1 MENKIKEITSYLRS
15 AVAAQV
21 NRTIDFKDGKY
32 CCFSFDELINGKIN
46 EQIFKEF
53 LSLEKYQN
61 NKESISVIIV
71 AKTIRTIYDVQVKKN
86 SNIEDL
92 TGIYFIPA
100 YLKSDGTLN
109 YSENKLPWIPREYLA
124 PMIEPLISLG
134 TYKDFDQYMSNSIGR
149 IYKIKTWKD
158 YISFAADLYEYVTKE
173 KFDEIKLDET
183 ELEGNIYILKDETVN
198 ATKSLLELYDSLLNE
213 YEGSKLYENF
223 IELKNKEISPLIPN
237 TITKMYEHCGQMG
250 GEFPLSDS
258 QREGLNHFNQM
269 AYGEILAING
279 PPGTGKT
286 TLLQT
291 IVANMYVTRA
301 LKKEKP
307 PIIVATSTNNQ
318 AVTNIIESFGKIKQ
332 IGYDNLEQR
341 WVEGVRSFAL
351 YFASSRT
358 ENSANDK
365 GYHYTVLRGDNF
377 IAEVESKDNVEKSKI
392 KMLESCSSFF
402 KEKFTTLKQCEEKIH
417 TTLCKTNDI
426 RRNLLNIFQRFD
438 ALGVTNKSIEE
449 FLACLESD
457 LKDLENKVIQYQ
469 KRVEAWNK
477 HFNNIPM
484 VYKLLKFLK
493 SFKRKIEIRNR
504 LFLEVEENFLNE
516 YMSLDDIM
524 EKYSFI
530 IRDTKIKAEEVKR
543 KYNDVN
549 KLKLEYDENLVF
561 LDFMNID
568 IFKSEKNKEIKGINK
583 INEILDKTLRYIQFW
598 LAVHYYECRWA
609 GGEDSLSE
617 KQRKSNLTDVLPKL
631 HNRLSMIT
639 PCYVMTFYQIP
650 KNFTTYDGRNHFMY
664 NYIDLLI
671 VDEAGQVSPEIAA
684 GCFSLAKKALVV
696 GDINQIEPV
705 WSVSEALDKALAIEN
720 KAIADK
726 DEFKKLKELGIN
738 SSSSSVMAAAAK
750 SCRYSKFDDRGLFL
764 SEHRRCY
771 NEIIAY
777 CNKLVYK
784 GHLEPIRGKGVEDS
798 KYLLKDIPHMG
809 HRQVTSEYS
818 ARRGSSR
825 YNRNEAK
832 AISEWIY
839 DNFEKIAAA
848 YPNDN
853 TNNLLGIIT
862 PFKEQVRCIN
872 NELKKVLNT
881 EVYKY
886 ISVGTVH
893 TFQGAE
899 RNLIILSTV
908 YGAMDG
914 CYFLDVSNSML
925 NVAVSR
931 ARDSFLIFGDINCLS
946 NSTENASGLLKK
958 FIEKSKV

>member
-1 MENKIKEITSYLRS
+1 MNNKVEEMTSYFRG

-21 NRTIDFKDGKY
+21 NRTMDFKDGGY
-32 CCFSFDELINGKIN
+32 YYFTFDELINGKID
-46 EQIFKEF
+46 EEIFKGLVSSDAF
-53 LSLEKYQN
+53 HN
-61 NKESISVIIV
+61 NKDSISVIIA
-71 AKTIRTIYDVQVKKN
+71 AKTIRTIFDTQVKK
-86 SNIEDL
+86 SSTTEDL

-124 PMIEPLISLG
+124 PMIEPRISLG
-134 TYKDFDQYMSNSIGR
+134 DYKDFDQYMSDNIGR

-158 YISFAADLYEYVTKE
+158 YISFAKDLYEYVTKG
-173 KFDEIKLDET
+173 KFNENKICET
-183 ELEGNIYILKDETVN
+183 ELETNVYIFKDDTVN
-198 ATKSLLELYDSLLNE
+198 ATKSLIKLYDSLLNE

-223 IELKNKEISPLIPN
+223 IDLEYKDISPLIPN
-237 TITKMYEHCGQMG
+237 NIDDMAEHCGQMG

-258 QREGLNHFNQM
+258 QRESLNHFNHM
-269 AYGEILAING
+269 APGEILAVNG

-291 IVANMYVTRA
+291 IVANMYVARA
-301 LKKEKP
+301 LKGEKP
-307 PIIVATSTNNQ
+307 PVIAATSTNNQ
-318 AVTNIIESFGKIKQ
+318 AVTNIIESFGKIKR

-341 WVEGVRSFAL
+341 WIEGVSSFAL

-358 ENSANDK
+358 ENNANDK
-365 GYHYTVLRGDNF
+365 GYHYTISKGDNF
-377 IAEVESKDNVEKSKI
+377 IAEVESKDNVEMSKI
-392 KMLESCSSFF
+392 KLLENCSSFF
-402 KEKFTTLKQCEEKIH
+402 KEPFTTVKQCEDKLH
-417 TTLCKTNDI
+417 DTLCRVNEV
-426 RRNLLNIFQRFD
+426 RNNLLNTFQRFD
-438 ALGVTNKSIEE
+438 ELGLTNKSIEGY
-449 FLACLESD
+449 LAGLKSD
-457 LKDLENKVIQYQ
+457 LEALEHKIIQNKN
-469 KRVEAWNK
+469 RAAAWNK
-477 HFNNIPM
+477 HFENIPLLFR
-484 VYKLLKFLK
+484 LLKFLK
-493 SFKRKIEIRNR
+493 AFKRKLEIRNR
-504 LFLEVEENFLNE
+504 LFLETEETFLNE

-530 IRDTKIKAEEVKR
+530 IKETMAEAEIIKR
-543 KYNDVN
+543 KYNEVN
-549 KLKLEYDENLVF
+549 NLKLYYDDNMAS
-561 LDFMNID
+561 LDCMNID
-568 IFKSEKNKEIKGINK
+568 ILKNEKDKEINGLDNANK
-583 INEILDKTLRYIQFW
+583 ILDRTLRYIQFW

-639 PCYVMTFYQIP
+639 PCYVMTLYQLP
-650 KNFTTYDGRNHFMY
+650 KNFTTYDGQEHFMY

-720 KAIADK
+720 KVISDK
-726 DEFKKLKELGIN
+726 KEFKILKELGIN

-750 SCRYSKFDDRGLFL
+750 SCKYSKFDDRGLFL

-777 CNKLVYK
+777 CNRLVYK
-784 GHLEPIRGKGVEDS
+784 GNLEPLRGKGAGDS
-798 KYLLKDIPHMG
+798 KYMLKDIPHMG
-809 HRQVTSEYS
+809 HKQVSTEYS

-832 AISEWIY
+832 EIAQWLN
-839 DNFEKIAAA
+839 DNFEKISNA
-848 YPNDN
+848 YPKENP
-853 TNNLLGIIT
+853 NNLIGIIT

-872 NELKKVLNT
+872 NELRKVLNP
-881 EVYKY
+881 EVYKC

-899 RNLIILSTV
+899 RNIIIMSTV
-908 YGAMDG
+908 YGQMDG
-914 CYFLDVSNSML
+914 CYFLDVSKSML

-931 ARDSFLIFGDINCLS
+931 AKDSFLVFGDINCLS
-946 NSTENASGLLKK
+946 NSNESASGLLKK
-958 FIEKSKV
+958 FVENSKI